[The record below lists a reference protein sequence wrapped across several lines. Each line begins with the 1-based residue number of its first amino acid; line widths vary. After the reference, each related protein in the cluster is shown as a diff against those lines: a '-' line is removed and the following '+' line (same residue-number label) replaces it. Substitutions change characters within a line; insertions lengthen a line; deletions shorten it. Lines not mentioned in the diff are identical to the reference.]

1 MHQPQKLVARPRVR
15 WLVGAA
21 VPAAVCYAAGGL
33 VAGYVDGFIVKPNEL
48 VRERPYISHNIEM
61 TRRAYGLDRITQRPF
76 AADTGVDGRYT
87 SWFISFAPADH
98 PRVAVAVVLQD
109 QTGFGGQVAAPI
121 AKSVMQ
127 AILAGKSNP

>member
-1 MHQPQKLVARPRVR
+1 ME
-15 WLVGAA
+15 AA
-21 VPAAVCYAAGGL
+21 VQSGTGTAAQIPGIA
-33 VAGYVDGFIVKPNEL
+33 VAGK
-48 VRERPYISHNIEM
+48 
-61 TRRAYGLDRITQRPF
+61 
-76 AADTGVDGRYT
+76 TGTAETGINGRYT